1 METSESIDELAQ
13 ALVKAQGQMAGAVKD
28 SSNPYFKSK
37 YADLGSVVK
46 AIKEPFCDNG
56 LSYVQFPFSSERGIG
71 VTTRLMH
78 TSGQWLQQTYTLPMV
93 KHDPQAA
100 GSAITYARR
109 YALQSVAGI
118 PSADDDA
125 ESAMSHDNNS
135 KSKPTK
141 PQVKASAKPET
152 PKVVRKEQP
161 KTEQKAEAPEPRGN
175 QIPNAEAAM
184 HQVDDMMKIMKSFKF
199 ESIDHARD
207 YYDTNIEVFSQIE
220 KYPEAY
226 KKIMGFM
233 SEIFN
238 TFKEKENA

>member
-37 YADLGSVVK
+37 YADLRSVVK

-56 LSYVQFPFSSERGIG
+56 LSYVQFPFNSERGIG

-141 PQVKASAKPET
+141 PQVKASAKPE
-152 PKVVRKEQP
+152 PSKVVPKEQP
-161 KTEQKAEAPEPRGN
+161 KTEQKVKAPAPREHK
-175 QIPNAEAAM
+175 IPNAEAAM
-184 HQVDDMMKIMKSFKF
+184 HQVDDMMKIMGTFKF